1 MNDDGYKASGLVKV
15 ITELAPP
22 IAVHDITEAPIM
34 LSLNLGESFLR
45 AGSVEP
51 VRATEQGVSWFSNNP
66 IDAAVNASTGQITI
80 TGFGEIDIAVKRNDG
95 VYQASVIV
103 EVAPTQKV
111 ISMHPMSSNGVLNV
125 DLSTYK
131 SKQVEIKRYDQ
142 NNRMLEVFRIDENQD
157 DIN

>member
-1 MNDDGYKASGLVKV
+1 M
-15 ITELAPP
+15 
-22 IAVHDITEAPIM
+22 
-34 LSLNLGESFLR
+34 
-45 AGSVEP
+45 
-51 VRATEQGVSWFSNNP
+51 
-66 IDAAVNASTGQITI
+66 
-80 TGFGEIDIAVKRNDG
+80 
-95 VYQASVIV
+95 YQASVIV

-111 ISMHPMSSNGVLNV
+111 ISMHPMSSKGVLNV